1 MFRPFLRHGL
11 SIDFLCWLTGEVL
24 STAAGSVQA
33 DAVETRGDAGLDVA
47 ELARP
52 SGVAFAHATDTVTVE
67 GAVADT
73 HLRLAR
79 LALEPGV
86 THARTVHEAD
96 TVAGTLP
103 RAPAHRT
110 IHTGPA
116 NFADTRTLV
125 ADAVARALVL
135 AGGDRAVLTFEAWV

>member
-1 MFRPFLRHGL
+1 M
-11 SIDFLCWLTGEVL
+11 
-24 STAAGSVQA
+24 
-33 DAVETRGDAGLDVA
+33 
-47 ELARP
+47 
-52 SGVAFAHATDTVTVE
+52 E

-135 AGGDRAVLTFEAWV
+135 AGGDRAVLTFEAWVTLAGVAFADALEGAVVRADGWKLAGVTCKARIALANALVAVAVVVAVVRAR